1 MGLYGRYIFPV
12 VLDWAMRRE
21 PIERMRPQ
29 VLADAAGD
37 VLEIGFGTGRNLPY
51 YPPAVERLTVVEPSG
66 PIARRAEPRIA
77 ASTIPIEPVQLR
89 ADQKLPI
96 DANRFDTVVST
107 WTMCSIDDLPA
118 ALAEIHRV
126 LRPGGRLLFIEHG
139 LARSPG
145 VAKWQHRL
153 TPINRWIGQGC
164 RLDRD
169 IAAFLHE
176 SPLHVARCD
185 EFELPDTPRLG
196 SHHYRGTATKA

>member
-1 MGLYGRYIFPV
+1 MGLYARYIFPF
-12 VLDWAMRRE
+12 VLDYAMGRQ

-29 VLADAAGD
+29 VLADARGD

-51 YPPAVERLTVVEPSG
+51 YPPAVERLTVIEPSE

-77 ASTIPIEPVQLR
+77 ASPLPVESVRLP
-89 ADQKLPI
+89 ADQRLPL
-96 DANRFDTVVST
+96 DADRFDTVVST

-126 LRPGGRLLFIEHG
+126 LKPGGRLVFIEHG

-153 TPINRWIGQGC
+153 TPVNRWIGQGC

-169 IAAFLHE
+169 IAAFLQQ
-176 SPLHVARCD
+176 SPLHVDRCD
-185 EFELPDTPRLG
+185 EFELPATPRLG
-196 SHHYRGTATKA
+196 AHHYRGSATKA